1 MLRWNIYKKFG
12 DKIVGHLN
20 LDKIRK
26 ILLIKDKIFLKKN

>member
-12 DKIVGHLN
+12 DKIARHLN

-26 ILLIKDKIFLKKN
+26 ILLIKDKMFLKKN